1 MDKIELI
8 NKLIQAN
15 PKDSNAWYLL
25 GLEHSQNSNI
35 SEALKAFS
43 EALKYCDDS
52 VKSEI
57 IAALSS
63 LSEASDL
70 SKYKTSTNTSEDSIH
85 CDKNNSIEKGEEEQI
100 SDELEENVESAS
112 TRVYQ
117 IFERN

>member
-25 GLEHSQNSNI
+25 GLEHSQNNNI

-57 IAALSS
+57 IPALSS

-70 SKYKTSTNTSEDSIH
+70 RKYTTSKDKSEDSIH
-85 CDKNNSIEKGEEEQI
+85 FNKNNSLEKG
-100 SDELEENVESAS
+100 
-112 TRVYQ
+112 
-117 IFERN
+117 